1 MFKEAHQGE
10 VRKEASE
17 REEPRARASLKPKE
31 KSINREQEYATAH
44 QPRNLME
51 MAGRAG

>member
-17 REEPRARASLKPKE
+17 REEPRASIIKTKGKKASIGN
-31 KSINREQEYATAH
+31 KSTPQHISLET
-44 QPRNLME
+44 
-51 MAGRAG
+51 